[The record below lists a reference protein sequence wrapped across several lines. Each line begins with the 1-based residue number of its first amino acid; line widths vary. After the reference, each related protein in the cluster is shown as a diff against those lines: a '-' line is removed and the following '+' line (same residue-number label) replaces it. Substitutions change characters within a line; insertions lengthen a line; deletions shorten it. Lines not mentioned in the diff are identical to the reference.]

1 MVRHLTF
8 EMIKRIHDG
17 AIDKGENPIL
27 ERPEDVYFS
36 IQLVKEEL
44 KSEDIYKQALGYCVS
59 LIVLHPFKE
68 GNHRTSLYTAIIFL
82 MLNKEGQ
89 PPSTKKVKEIQE

>member
-8 EMIKRIHDG
+8 EMIKRIHYG

-36 IQLVKEEL
+36 IQL
-44 KSEDIYKQALGYCVS
+44 
-59 LIVLHPFKE
+59 
-68 GNHRTSLYTAIIFL
+68 
-82 MLNKEGQ
+82 
-89 PPSTKKVKEIQE
+89 